1 VSDHGPVPTLAD
13 VGPLAYGCWRFAGT
27 DVATARAKIE
37 TALECGMTV
46 IDTADIYGYRG
57 TVPAVAA
64 GSGFGDAESLLGQVL
79 AEAPGLREQMV
90 LATKGGIQP
99 PTPYDSSPDRLR
111 AACDDS
117 LRRLGVDTIDL
128 YQIHR
133 PDLLAHPAEI
143 AGVLDELVEAG
154 KVLAVGVSNHTTSQ
168 TRALQAHLGTP
179 LATTQ
184 PEFSPLALDP
194 ITDGTLDLSM
204 ETQLVPL
211 AWSPLAGG
219 RLAGPPDPAD
229 LRAVAVASICDRIAV
244 EQGVARAAVILAWVM
259 RHPAGV
265 IPIVGTQQLD
275 RIRDCSRAVEVEL
288 DAAQWYEILVTA
300 RGEPMP

>member
-1 VSDHGPVPTLAD
+1 VPTLAD
-13 VGPLAYGCWRFAGT
+13 IGPLAYGCWRFAGT

-46 IDTADIYGYRG
+46 IDTADIYGYHG
-57 TVPAVAA
+57 AVPATDA
-64 GSGFGDAESLLGQVL
+64 GSGFGEAETLLGKVL
-79 AEAPGLREQMV
+79 ADAPELREQMV
-90 LATKGGIQP
+90 LATKGGICP
-99 PTPYDSSPDRLR
+99 PTPYDSSADRLR

-117 LRRLGVDTIDL
+117 LRRLGVDAIDL

-133 PDLLAHPAEI
+133 PDLLSHPAEV
-143 AGVLDELVEAG
+143 AEVLDDLVESG
-154 KVLAVGVSNHTTSQ
+154 KVLAVGVSNHTVAQ
-168 TRALQAHLGTP
+168 TRALQFHLNTP

-184 PEFSPLALDP
+184 PEFSPLVLDP
-194 ITDGTLDLSM
+194 ITDGTLDLGM
-204 ETQLVPL
+204 ETDLVPL

-219 RLAGPPDPAD
+219 RLAGTPDPAD
-229 LRAVAVASICDRIAV
+229 PRAVAVAAVCDRIAL
-244 EQGVARAAVILAWVM
+244 EQGVARTAVILAWVM

-275 RIRDCSRAVEVEL
+275 RIRECSRAIEVVL
-288 DAAQWYEILVTA
+288 DAAQWYEILVAA